1 MEAILINA
9 GIGIVS
15 GVFIAGAG
23 YFKSQE
29 DFELNKFLPTVIL
42 GGIIGVAAVLT
53 GMTPD
58 VLVALPAFA
67 GITAFVENAFKG
79 AKFRLE

>member
-1 MEAILINA
+1 MYLSLEQ
-9 GIGIVS
+9 G
-15 GVFIAGAG
+15 
-23 YFKSQE
+23 KSQE

-79 AKFRLE
+79 VKFRLK